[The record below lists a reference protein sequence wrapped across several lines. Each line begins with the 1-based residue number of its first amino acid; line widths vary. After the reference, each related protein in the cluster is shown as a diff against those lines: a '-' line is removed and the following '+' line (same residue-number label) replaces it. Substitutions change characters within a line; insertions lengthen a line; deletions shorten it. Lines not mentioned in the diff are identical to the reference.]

1 VKVEKVVADPLYLS
15 LWFNH
20 AELVEILPRGLGV
33 MRQFPFST
41 KAGGIGYLAI
51 HPVSWGEATVL
62 EQRFNPGLPPE
73 HAVLVASDLLH
84 EDYAYVFEGAWDLW
98 MRQEEEWVLRPSV
111 VKFIVHGENFEEGI
125 AEQEGQI
132 QVDFGFDAPF
142 LQEDEPLSREGE
154 QKIRAN
160 LKKLV
165 EFAIKAEK
173 ASGSSRRL
181 MWSES
186 EDADLAQKLIARLQN
201 VQ

>member
-1 VKVEKVVADPLYLS
+1 MADPLFLS
-15 LWFNH
+15 LWFAD
-20 AELVEILPRGLGV
+20 AELVEILPRALGV
-33 MRQFPFST
+33 MRQFPFSPKT
-41 KAGGIGYLAI
+41 GGVTYLAI

-62 EQRFNPGLPPE
+62 EQRFNPGLPAE

-84 EDYAYVFEGAWDLW
+84 EDYAYVFEAAWDLW
-98 MRQEEEWVLRPSV
+98 VQTENQWILRPSL
-111 VKFIVHGENFEEGI
+111 VKFIVHGENFEDGI

-142 LQEDEPLSREGE
+142 LQENQPLTAEGE

-173 ASGSSRRL
+173 ASGASRRL

-186 EDADLAQKLIARLQN
+186 EEADLAQKLIARLQN